1 MAWTERLIN
10 LLRRQSLD
18 AEIDAELQFHIEHR
32 TRDNVAAG
40 MTIDEARRDAER
52 RLGGRLRVHEQTHD
66 ADVLV
71 WLESIGQDVRYAVRN
86 LRHSPLVTGVMV
98 GSLALAI
105 GASTAMFSI
114 VNAALLRSLP
124 YAESDRIVMLWTAHL
139 LNGATAQNTSVPNM
153 EDWKHNAR
161 TFEDMA
167 AYRASDGPLLD
178 PGQATIE
185 TRWVG
190 YAWVSDNFFTLLGRS
205 AVLGRVFR
213 PDDFA
218 DGRHAAVI
226 AHSLWQQRYG
236 GVPDVIGRRLNVAG
250 VDVEVIGVM
259 PDDFWFPNR
268 DVQVWMPAILSS
280 VWQRSRADRGMRFGT
295 VFGRLAPAATLEQA
309 RAEMRAVAAQLRGQ
323 YRDVNAD
330 LDVNLVPL
338 QVHVLGKSVPF
349 MLEVLFGAVLC
360 VLLVA
365 CANVANL
372 LLARGMA
379 RRREMA
385 LRAALGAG
393 RRRIARQ
400 LLTES
405 LLLSCAGG
413 CLGLIA
419 VAWSMRALI
428 TLAPANLPR
437 LDEARVDSTVLLFTL
452 ALSVVTGVL
461 FGLAPAIRTSGGN
474 GENQAHATTRN
485 VAGGGSGNVRRVFVI
500 GQFALALVLLAG
512 AGLLIRSLFVVH
524 SVDSG
529 FGDRGVIT
537 AQLRFH
543 NALPSQRRASL
554 YQEATERIRRLPGV
568 RAVGA
573 IGTMF
578 WNGDEGKFGLRAIDG
593 HPDRPRDQWGVL
605 TWTTISGDYFQA
617 LGVRLV
623 SGRFFQDTDNR
634 NTAPVVLINETM
646 ARRYWRGENP
656 VGRRI
661 KGFDARGT
669 NDDWV
674 TVIGV
679 VNDVHS
685 QGLERAPIA
694 QIFEAKSQSLAET
707 ENLVVSGTATGIPEA
722 LRRTIRELDPT
733 AVLSEISTL
742 DERLGEQSAQRR
754 FQTYLLTAFAALALL
769 LAAAGIFATMHYWVA
784 QRTQEIGIRMALGAE
799 RRTVLAMVL
808 RETLVLAVAGVGV
821 GVGSAVVATRTIAS
835 LLFGVT
841 PHDPVTFTAVSL
853 GMTATAMI
861 ASYVPAARAARID
874 PILTLKTE

>member
-32 TRDNVAAG
+32 IRDNVAAG
-40 MTIDEARRDAER
+40 MTIEEARRDAER
-52 RLGGRLRVHEQTHD
+52 RLGGRLRVHEHTHD

-71 WLESIGQDVRYAVRN
+71 WLESIGQDVRYAVRT
-86 LRHSPLVTGVMV
+86 LRGSPVVTGVMV

-139 LNGATAQNTSVPNM
+139 LNGSTAQNTSVPNM
-153 EDWKHNAR
+153 EDWKQNAR

-178 PGQATIE
+178 PVQPTIE

-190 YAWVSDNFFTLLGRS
+190 YAWVSDNFFSLLGRS

-236 GVPDVIGRRLNVAG
+236 GVADVIGRRMNVAG

-259 PDDFWFPNR
+259 ADDFWFPNR

-280 VWQRSRADRGMRFGT
+280 VWQRSRADRGTRFGT
-295 VFGRLAPAATLEQA
+295 VVGRLAPAATLEQA
-309 RAEMRAVAAQLRGQ
+309 RAEMRAVAAQLRRQ

-338 QVHVLGKSVPF
+338 QVHALGKSVPF

-360 VLLVA
+360 VLLIA

-385 LRAALGAG
+385 VRAALGAG

-474 GENQAHATTRN
+474 GENQTHATTRN
-485 VAGGGSGNVRRVFVI
+485 IAGGGSGNVRRVFVI

-512 AGLLIRSLFVVH
+512 AGLLIRSLFAVH

-529 FGDRGVIT
+529 FGDRSVIT

-543 NALPSQRRASL
+543 NALPRQRRASL
-554 YQEATERIRRLPGV
+554 YQEATERIQRLPGV

-578 WNGDEGKFGLRAIDG
+578 WNGDGGKFGLRAIDG
-593 HPDRPRDQWGVL
+593 HPDRPREQWEAL
-605 TWTTISGDYFQA
+605 TWTTICGDYFQA
-617 LGVRLV
+617 LGVPLV
-623 SGRFFQDTDNR
+623 KGRYFQDADNR

-661 KGFDARGT
+661 KGFDARGA

-685 QGLERAPIA
+685 LGLERAPIA
-694 QIFEAKSQSLAET
+694 QIFEAQSQSLDET

-733 AVLSEISTL
+733 AVLSGVSTL
-742 DERLGEQSAQRR
+742 ADRLGEQSAERR

-821 GVGSAVVATRTIAS
+821 GVGSALVVTRTIAS

-841 PHDPVTFTAVSL
+841 PHDPVTLAAVSL
-853 GMTATAMI
+853 GMTAIAMI
-861 ASYVPAARAARID
+861 ACCVPAARAARID
-874 PILTLKTE
+874 PMLALKIE

>member
-1 MAWTERLIN
+1 
-10 LLRRQSLD
+10 
-18 AEIDAELQFHIEHR
+18 
-32 TRDNVAAG
+32 
-40 MTIDEARRDAER
+40 
-52 RLGGRLRVHEQTHD
+52 
-66 ADVLV
+66 
-71 WLESIGQDVRYAVRN
+71 
-86 LRHSPLVTGVMV
+86 
-98 GSLALAI
+98 
-105 GASTAMFSI
+105 
-114 VNAALLRSLP
+114 
-124 YAESDRIVMLWTAHL
+124 
-139 LNGATAQNTSVPNM
+139 
-153 EDWKHNAR
+153 
-161 TFEDMA
+161 
-167 AYRASDGPLLD
+167 
-178 PGQATIE
+178 
-185 TRWVG
+185 
-190 YAWVSDNFFTLLGRS
+190 
-205 AVLGRVFR
+205 
-213 PDDFA
+213 
-218 DGRHAAVI
+218 
-226 AHSLWQQRYG
+226 
-236 GVPDVIGRRLNVAG
+236 
-250 VDVEVIGVM
+250 
-259 PDDFWFPNR
+259 
-268 DVQVWMPAILSS
+268 
-280 VWQRSRADRGMRFGT
+280 
-295 VFGRLAPAATLEQA
+295 
-309 RAEMRAVAAQLRGQ
+309 
-323 YRDVNAD
+323 
-330 LDVNLVPL
+330 
-338 QVHVLGKSVPF
+338 
-349 MLEVLFGAVLC
+349 
-360 VLLVA
+360 
-365 CANVANL
+365 
-372 LLARGMA
+372 MA

-385 LRAALGAG
+385 VRAALGAG

-474 GENQAHATTRN
+474 GENQTHATTRN
-485 VAGGGSGNVRRVFVI
+485 IAGGGSGNVRRVFVI

-512 AGLLIRSLFVVH
+512 AGLLIRSLFAVH

-529 FGDRGVIT
+529 FGDRSVIT

-543 NALPSQRRASL
+543 NALPRQRRASL
-554 YQEATERIRRLPGV
+554 YQEATERIQRLPGV

-578 WNGDEGKFGLRAIDG
+578 WNGDGGKFGLRAIDG
-593 HPDRPRDQWGVL
+593 HPDRPREQWEAL
-605 TWTTISGDYFQA
+605 TWTTICGDYFQA
-617 LGVRLV
+617 LGVPLV
-623 SGRFFQDTDNR
+623 KGRYFQDADNR

-661 KGFDARGT
+661 KGFDARGA

-685 QGLERAPIA
+685 LGLERAPIA
-694 QIFEAKSQSLAET
+694 QIFEAQSQSLDET

-733 AVLSEISTL
+733 AVLSGVSTL
-742 DERLGEQSAQRR
+742 ADRLGEQSAERR

-769 LAAAGIFATMHYWVA
+769 LSAAGIFATMHYWVA

-799 RRTVLAMVL
+799 RRTVLAMVA

-821 GVGSAVVATRTIAS
+821 GVGSALVITRTIAS

-841 PHDPVTFTAVSL
+841 PHDPVTLAAVSL
-853 GMTATAMI
+853 GMTAIAMI
-861 ASYVPAARAARID
+861 ACCVPAARAARID
-874 PILTLKTE
+874 PMLALKIE